1 MPEIEPLMKQTPS
14 HDRRNPD
21 ILRFMP
27 KNLKRVVEVG
37 CSSGALARAYTAEN
51 QGCEYIGIEID
62 PEYAERARASC
73 GSVICADVETM
84 SDATFVSLFPSDCW
98 IFGDSLEHLRDPW
111 ALLKR
116 LRGHLQT
123 DARIIACIPNA
134 QHWSVQARLNCGA
147 FRYEDK
153 GLLDR
158 THLRWFTRITI
169 IELFQSTGYHIVEGH
184 SRVADE
190 PARQNVIPSIRAMA
204 VATGTDPQVAENDSL
219 ALQYVV
225 KAAPA

>member
-1 MPEIEPLMKQTPS
+1 MKQTPA
-14 HDRRNPD
+14 HDRHNPD

-37 CSSGALARAYTAEN
+37 CSRGALARAYTAEN
-51 QGCEYIGIEID
+51 SGCDYIGIEID
-62 PEYAERARASC
+62 PEYAESARASC
-73 GSVICADVETM
+73 RSVICGDVETM
-84 SDATFVSLFPSDCW
+84 SDSTFLSLFPSDCW

-111 ALLKR
+111 TLLSR
-116 LRGHLQT
+116 MRGHLQT
-123 DARIIACIPNA
+123 DARVIACIPNA

-147 FRYEDK
+147 FRYEDQ

-169 IELFQSTGYHIVEGH
+169 IELFQSTGYQIVEGY
-184 SRVADE
+184 SRIADE
-190 PARQNVIPSIRAMA
+190 PARQSVIPSIRAMA
-204 VATGTDPQVAENDSL
+204 AATGTDPQVAEIDSL
-219 ALQYVV
+219 AMQYVV